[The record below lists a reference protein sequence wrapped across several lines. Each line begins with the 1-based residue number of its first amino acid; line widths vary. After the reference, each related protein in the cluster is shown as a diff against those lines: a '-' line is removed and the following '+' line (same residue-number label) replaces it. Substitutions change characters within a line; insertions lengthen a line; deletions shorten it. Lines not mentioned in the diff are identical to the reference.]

1 MYKCIF
7 YNDENKKKKITLDID
22 SKEEV
27 IKYANENNMRIISV
41 KEVQAF
47 FSRRKLK
54 DKELKVFSKEIS
66 ILLKSGCDIS
76 NILDILKKQSNHK
89 TKKVIETISNNIEK
103 GNSITESFESTKAF
117 SRFYISML
125 KAGEV
130 SGRLDEVMD
139 KLSTF
144 YDKESKLKSKIFS
157 ILIYPV
163 ILIIAMIISFSFIL
177 VFLVPSFEDIYID
190 NAMKTPL
197 ITKILI
203 ILSHIVRDYFLI
215 IVLIHICIVGGFI
228 YLNRNNHKVKEV
240 VNRWSFTLPI
250 ISTYS
255 KLIITNKFSKALS
268 VLMWSGIH
276 IVEAIDIS
284 AKVICND
291 FVYEKIC
298 MANESIKRG
307 NSIGDSLKIIDEFP
321 ELFIS
326 MMVIGEESGR
336 LDIILDT
343 INDYYENEIDTKM
356 ELGTKYFENIIIL
369 FIGLIVGVTVISMV
383 VPMFDAVS
391 SI

>member
-177 VFLVPSFEDIYID
+177 VF
-190 NAMKTPL
+190 
-197 ITKILI
+197 
-203 ILSHIVRDYFLI
+203 
-215 IVLIHICIVGGFI
+215 
-228 YLNRNNHKVKEV
+228 
-240 VNRWSFTLPI
+240 
-250 ISTYS
+250 
-255 KLIITNKFSKALS
+255 
-268 VLMWSGIH
+268 
-276 IVEAIDIS
+276 
-284 AKVICND
+284 
-291 FVYEKIC
+291 
-298 MANESIKRG
+298 
-307 NSIGDSLKIIDEFP
+307 
-321 ELFIS
+321 
-326 MMVIGEESGR
+326 
-336 LDIILDT
+336 
-343 INDYYENEIDTKM
+343 
-356 ELGTKYFENIIIL
+356 
-369 FIGLIVGVTVISMV
+369 
-383 VPMFDAVS
+383 
-391 SI
+391 